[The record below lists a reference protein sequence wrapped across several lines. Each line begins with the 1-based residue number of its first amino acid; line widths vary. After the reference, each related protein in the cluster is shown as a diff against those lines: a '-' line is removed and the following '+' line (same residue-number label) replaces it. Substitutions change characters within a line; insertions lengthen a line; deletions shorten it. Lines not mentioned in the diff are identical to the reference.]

1 MTNLDD
7 EYTQLLRTLLPP
19 CPAWDEEDPLIKGLA
34 PSLAQAHQHA
44 DSLMIEIN
52 PAQSVE
58 LINRYE
64 KLCGLPDKCL
74 ANRTQ
79 TLEERQ
85 RVLDAKVNAV
95 GGINETFFKKQLEI
109 LGYPTATI
117 EQFQHLDS
125 TPDPT
130 WGDKWRYY
138 WRVKIPAEANKAKLA
153 LVDGAT
159 VDLNTLNKLAK
170 ALGNDAKFSETVINV
185 LNQKLAKNKNGAD
198 IPEKNLFIKKPR
210 FIII

>member
-1 MTNLDD
+1 MSQLDD

-19 CPAWDEEDPLIKGLA
+19 GPAWDEEDPLIKGLA

-85 RVLDAKVNAV
+85 QVLDAKVNTV
-95 GGINETFFKKQLEI
+95 GGINAAFFKKQLEI
-109 LGYPTATI
+109 LGYSTATI

-125 TPDPT
+125 TPDPA

-138 WRVKIPAEANKAKLA
+138 WRVNIPAEANVRWISCTSSCNESIRTWGDSAVECVIERQCPSHTQVLFAYTK
-153 LVDGAT
+153 GE
-159 VDLNTLNKLAK
+159 
-170 ALGNDAKFSETVINV
+170 NDASY
-185 LNQKLAKNKNGAD
+185 
-198 IPEKNLFIKKPR
+198 
-210 FIII
+210 

>member
-19 CPAWDEEDPLIKGLA
+19 GPAWDEEDLLIKGLA
-34 PSLAQAHQHA
+34 SSLAQAHQHV
-44 DSLMIEIN
+44 DSLMIEMN

-74 ANRTQ
+74 ANRKQ
-79 TLEERQ
+79 TIEERQ
-85 RVLDAKVNAV
+85 SVLDAKVNTV
-95 GGINETFFKKQLEI
+95 GGISEAFFKKQLEI
-109 LGYPTATI
+109 LGYPAATI

-125 TPDPT
+125 TPDPA

-138 WRVKIPAEANKAKLA
+138 WRVNIPAEARIRPMTCVSACDSPLRHWGERA
-153 LVDGAT
+153 V
-159 VDLNTLNKLAK
+159 
-170 ALGNDAKFSETVINV
+170 ECVIKRLCPSHTQV
-185 LNQKLAKNKNGAD
+185 LFAYPKGDNHASH
-198 IPEKNLFIKKPR
+198 
-210 FIII
+210 

>member
-1 MTNLDD
+1 MSQLDE
-7 EYTQLLRTLLPP
+7 EYTQLLQSLLPP
-19 CPAWDEEDPLIKGLA
+19 GPAWDKEDPLIKGLA

-74 ANRTQ
+74 ANRQQ
-79 TLEERQ
+79 TTGERQ
-85 RVLDAKVNAV
+85 QVLDAKVNTV
-95 GGINETFFKKQLEI
+95 GGISEAFFKKQLEI

-125 TPDPT
+125 TPDPS

-138 WRVKIPAEANKAKLA
+138 WRVNIPAQANVRWMTCISDCPSPIRTWGDSAVECVIRRQCPSHTHVIFA
-153 LVDGAT
+153 YPEGAR
-159 VDLNTLNKLAK
+159 
-170 ALGNDAKFSETVINV
+170 DASH
-185 LNQKLAKNKNGAD
+185 
-198 IPEKNLFIKKPR
+198 
-210 FIII
+210 